1 MQPQNIHAK
10 AVGQRNI
17 LQRIANFIPGFRGYQ
32 KKEERREVD
41 QIQRDWCSTKLVD
54 AKDPVKQALDDVIC
68 SGDLDNLMPYEKLL
82 NRLDTVSSL
91 IRNAD
96 RGYSGMFDTIKV
108 QEEQLVKVYEFDLS
122 LVEGVNEVVEK
133 IRTLTGTDKAKDLV
147 TVKEATNIVNKVE
160 EYFGR
165 REDILRKG

>member
-1 MQPQNIHAK
+1 MPQNIHAK

-17 LQRIANFIPGFRGYQ
+17 LQKIGNLIPGFRGYQ

-41 QIQRDWCSTKLVD
+41 QIQRDWCATKLSES
-54 AKDPVKQALDDVIC
+54 KDPVKQALDDVIC

-82 NRLDTVSSL
+82 NRLDTVAVL

-108 QEEQLVKVYEFDLS
+108 GEDQLRKVYEFDLS
-122 LVEGVNEVVEK
+122 LVEGVNEVIGK
-133 IRTLTGTDKAKDLV
+133 IRTLTGSDKDKDLA
-147 TVKEATNIVNKVE
+147 TIKEATKIVNKVE

>member
-1 MQPQNIHAK
+1 MPQNIHAK

-17 LQRIANFIPGFRGYQ
+17 LQKIGNLIPGFRGYQ

-41 QIQRDWCSTKLVD
+41 QIQRDWCAAKLSES
-54 AKDPVKQALDDVIC
+54 KDPIKQALDDVIC

-82 NRLDTVSSL
+82 NRLDTVASL

-96 RGYSGMFDTIKV
+96 RGYSGMFDTIKIGDD
-108 QEEQLVKVYEFDLS
+108 QLAKVYEFDLS
-122 LVEGVNEVVEK
+122 LVEGVNEVTGK
-133 IRTLTGTDKAKDLV
+133 IRTLTGSDKAKDLA
-147 TVKEATNIVNKVE
+147 TIKEATNIVNKVE